1 MCLRTGTDIVVG
13 PEGWKGREIW
23 YKIMLKWILRNWKV
37 LGQGLDRSGSEFVQ
51 VSGCC
56 EKSD

>member
-1 MCLRTGTDIVVG
+1 MVG